1 MIASFFHPSSYFG
14 IALFLVLTGCGLPL
28 PEEVAIVLAGVLS
41 AQGHLRWE
49 LALLACLVGALVGD
63 SIMYAIGHR
72 WGHSLL
78 YRHPRIAKLLR
89 VDQGKAF
96 EESLDR
102 HAFKVMFLSR
112 FLMGVR
118 GPVYLASGV
127 VRMPFRKFL
136 MYDLVCATLVVS
148 LFFGLAYLYGD
159 AVANRIRNA
168 EMTATLV
175 VVLALIMAGAYLY
188 YKQGAII
195 YEALFGRDPP
205 SESLPPTSPPDAK
218 TPGTGE

>member
-1 MIASFFHPSSYFG
+1 MIASFFHPSSYIG

-28 PEEVAIVLAGVLS
+28 PEEVAIVVAGVLS

-63 SIMYAIGHR
+63 CIMYAIGHR

-78 YRHPRIAKLLR
+78 YRHPRIAKLMR
-89 VDQGKAF
+89 ADREQTF
-96 EESLDR
+96 EEALDR
-102 HAFKVMFLSR
+102 HAFKVMFVSR

-118 GPVYLASGV
+118 GPVYLAAGV
-127 VRMPFRKFL
+127 VRMPFRKFVI
-136 MYDLVCATLVVS
+136 YDLICATLVVS

-159 AVANRIRNA
+159 VVANRIRNA

-175 VVLALIMAGAYLY
+175 LVIAITAIGAYLY
-188 YKQGAII
+188 YKQGTAI
-195 YEALFGRDPP
+195 YEAIFGSDPP
-205 SESLPPTSPPDAK
+205 PESTTPATPPDAK
-218 TPGTGE
+218 TPETDG